1 MIWRYK
7 MMKKMWNTP
16 RTVVQSFEPNEYVAV
31 CWGVACSTGSA
42 NDVEKKWIIGGPFW
56 DPENNYENGQTH
68 SIDYCGQTSHQ
79 WLVDS
84 DNNNVAESM
93 TEINTNGLGNLPCT
107 VYTNDRY
114 TTPRDISTVH
124 AGDYIYWTTTSGNR
138 TWHHQGRVS
147 NTVPGHPNR
156 S

>member
-1 MIWRYK
+1 
-7 MMKKMWNTP
+7 MMKKMWSTP

-31 CWGVACSTGSA
+31 CWGVKCSTGQA
-42 NDVEKKWIIGGPFW
+42 N
-56 DPENNYENGQTH
+56 QTEYRFYRNPVNAGVIH
-68 SIDYCGQTSHQ
+68 DDDYCGQTSHQ

-107 VYTNDRY
+107 VYTNERY
-114 TTPRDISTVH
+114 TAPRDISTVH
-124 AGDYIYWTTTSGNR
+124 AGDYIYWTTTSGDR
-138 TWHHQGRVS
+138 TWHHQGWVS